1 MSPTLRPGQLVV
13 GRRQCGDLNT
23 GDIVIFLRNGR
34 EIIKRVQ
41 EIKES
46 KMYVV
51 GDNASNS
58 TDSRH
63 YGYIDTKV
71 VIAKLIWPRC

>member
-13 GRRQCGDLNT
+13 GRRRCRDLNT

-51 GDNASNS
+51 GDNASRS

-63 YGYIDTKV
+63 YGCIDVKAV
-71 VIAKLIWPRC
+71 VAKLIWPR